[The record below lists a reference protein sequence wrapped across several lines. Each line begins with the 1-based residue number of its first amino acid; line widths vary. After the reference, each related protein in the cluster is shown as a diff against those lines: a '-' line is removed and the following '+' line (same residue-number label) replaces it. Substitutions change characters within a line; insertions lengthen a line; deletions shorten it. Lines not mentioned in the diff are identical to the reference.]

1 MPDNSSPLIENLLFV
16 FDWQMSLGTSQ
27 ALSLSRRSWTGWR
40 WVVKRIYNVL
50 RDPVIRLPMG
60 LRPTIRVLSLLSIV
74 ISYFILN
81 LLKLSFYLLLIVLV
95 IAFGSL
101 ADWRSL
107 WGVSASALFGR
118 WEIRVVLVTLLKS
131 NLLTVTVAN
140 SPWRWSTN
148 GMRLSNRCDRFRVP
162 SAGPPGWSI
171 MSIVGR
177 HKSVFVVVTLINWIL
192 SGTVSVHWFYF

>member
-1 MPDNSSPLIENLLFV
+1 MHVFLLNILSFIQGFSKLVVMSDNSSPLIENLLFV

-40 WVVKRIYNVL
+40 WVVKRIYNIL

-148 GMRLSNRCDRFRVP
+148 GWDCLTGVTDLEFQALVLP
-162 SAGPPGWSI
+162 
-171 MSIVGR
+171 VG
-177 HKSVFVVVTLINWIL
+177 V
-192 SGTVSVHWFYF
+192 